1 MAASR
6 SDESLHITIRISDP
20 EEKAKF
26 FNLMEQVGMTNRS
39 QFIRMRIF
47 SEDFRVAKISKDS
60 TIIAEQLAK
69 ITAAIR
75 KIGVNYNQA
84 VKAINQYHS
93 EVKAE
98 QMLSK
103 LTINSVALA
112 RLLKQ
117 AIDLVNQYRAAV

>member
-47 SEDFRVAKISKDS
+47 SEDFRVVKISKDS

-98 QMLSK
+98 QMLSR

>member
-6 SDESLHITIRISDP
+6 ADESLHITIRISDP

-47 SEDFRVAKISKDS
+47 SEDFRVVKISKDG

-98 QMLSK
+98 QMLSR

-117 AIDLVNQYRAAV
+117 AIDLVNQHGPSA